1 MLSIAPPDIIPCGA
15 ELYSRSQVF
24 HTATRYAVYEDTVG
38 GSSVTICTDLRL
50 FRLKMLQC
58 Q

>member
-1 MLSIAPPDIIPCGA
+1 MLSIAPQTSCLVEQNCTPEA
-15 ELYSRSQVF
+15 RFF